1 MMVFPVVVPMHA
13 FSDEGGRSGEPLSE
27 REELNRWTARAV
39 AFVIM
44 VLLIHYFLIPNLLIA
59 TAERALTWSENV
71 NTLTI
76 RGADGAEAY
85 TLSGRCFVV
94 GDDEVNS
101 NGGSRPGPA
110 AVSCDD
116 GDSKFHYRVMEAASV
131 SVEKSGGSWGW
142 ETPKATIRKAG
153 SPVAVRLS
161 ESGGRGGV

>member
-1 MMVFPVVVPMHA
+1 MI
-13 FSDEGGRSGEPLSE
+13 L
-27 REELNRWTARAV
+27 
-39 AFVIM
+39 
-44 VLLIHYFLIPNLLIA
+44 VLLIHCFLVPNPAIVWMQNM
-59 TAERALTWSENV
+59 LTWSENV

-110 AVSCDD
+110 VVSCDD
-116 GDSKFHYRVMEAASV
+116 GDSKFHYRVMGGASV

-142 ETPKATIRKAG
+142 ETPKLTIRKAG
-153 SPVAVRLS
+153 SSTTEGLSGRRVGSVVR
-161 ESGGRGGV
+161 